1 MSVKAQPL
9 TGKRRI
15 FVVDDHPIVRQ
26 GLTQLLN
33 SEADLVV
40 SGQGD
45 DVYKS
50 LAAIKQEPPDL
61 ALVDVSLKE
70 GDGIELIKELRGL
83 LPNLPT
89 LVLSMHDEQIYAER
103 ALRAG
108 ARGFIMKQEP
118 PDTLLAAIRQVLK
131 GTVYVSDRMRDL
143 LSRRDAEGHVV
154 QNELPMDR
162 LTDRELEIFRMIGGG
177 LSVKEIATKLILS
190 TKTVEAHRE
199 HIKAKLGFRS
209 SSELFRFAIRN
220 APGNA

>member
-1 MSVKAQPL
+1 MPNKAQPL
-9 TGKRRI
+9 IGKRRI

-26 GLTQLLN
+26 GLAHLLN
-33 SEADLVV
+33 SEPDLTVI
-40 SGQGD
+40 GQGD

-50 LAAIKQEPPDL
+50 LAAIKQNPPDL
-61 ALVDVSLKE
+61 ALVDVSLKD
-70 GDGIELIKELRGL
+70 GDGIELVKELRGL
-83 LPNLPT
+83 MPNLPA

-118 PDTLLAAIRQVLK
+118 PETLLTAIRQVLK
-131 GTVYVSDRMRDL
+131 GAVYVSDRMRDSL
-143 LSRRDAEGHVV
+143 LRRDVEGKLVHD
-154 QNELPMDR
+154 ELPMDR
-162 LTDRELEIFRMIGGG
+162 LTDRELEVFRMIGGG

-209 SSELFRFAIRN
+209 SAELFRFAIRN